1 MWPEFVAWPTLAT
14 LDLPLFATYIY
25 CFQLI
30 FNLVN
35 MMRYVVEVQP
45 AVLVIM
51 CSTINV
57 KRYLAEIQRAV
68 LITTQCS

>member
-1 MWPEFVAWPTLAT
+1 
-14 LDLPLFATYIY
+14 
-25 CFQLI
+25 
-30 FNLVN
+30 